1 VAEGF
6 IILEFSVGLDDTLEL
21 FEQAKTASTREAAT
35 TTLLRKV
42 DVDILLFYFP
52 KQTGMRKVQM
62 AVSKS
67 TFRSAIKL

>member
-1 VAEGF
+1 M
-6 IILEFSVGLDDTLEL
+6 LEFSVGLDDTLEL

-62 AVSKS
+62 VMSKS